1 MGQPRDQILDAVD
14 AMRRGVGS
22 RRAFL
27 AGPAKLAGAGALALA
42 FGGLPPGRPAAAAGA
57 QFADDVDVLRYLQ
70 SLEQAA
76 HALYRGALIRFSSDE
91 SSSGD
96 RLLPKYPTLARIR
109 DQERAHLALLTAGIA
124 ARGGEPAARAPA
136 YDFGY
141 EDFAGFLRV
150 AAELEAVAV
159 AAYVR
164 AVAAIEE
171 PALRATVAGVLA
183 VEARHAAYVN
193 GRIGASPFPAATD
206 AALSTAEDL
215 AVPGRFATG

>member
-1 MGQPRDQILDAVD
+1 MQQLRDRIPDTLDAR
-14 AMRRGVGS
+14 RRGAGS

-27 AGPAKLAGAGALALA
+27 AGSTKLAGAGALTVAV
-42 FGGLPPGRPAAAAGA
+42 GGLAPVRPAAAGA
-57 QFADDVDVLRYLQ
+57 EFADDVDVLRYL
-70 SLEQAA
+70 SGLEQTAY
-76 HALYRGALIRFSSDE
+76 ALYRGAMIRFSSDE

-109 DQERAHLALLTAGIA
+109 DQERGHLALLTAGIA
-124 ARGGEPAARAPA
+124 ARGGEPAATAPA

-150 AAELEAVAV
+150 AAELEAAVV
-159 AAYVR
+159 AAYVG
-164 AVAAIEE
+164 AVAAIAE

-193 GRIGASPFPAATD
+193 GRLGASPFPAATD
-206 AALSTAEDL
+206 AARSRAEVL
-215 AVPGRFATG
+215 AVTGRFATG